1 MTLGNLLGLGR
12 PDTERMFGEDIYV
25 PCKTRTPDLLRDPWC
40 DLYGEEET
48 LFLIDK
54 EERKAIKKTIIAM
67 VGRAK

>member
-1 MTLGNLLGLGR
+1 MTIGTLLGLGR
-12 PDTERMFGEDIYV
+12 PDTERMFGEDIRV
-25 PCKTRTPDLLRDPWC
+25 GNSFKSPDLLRDPWC